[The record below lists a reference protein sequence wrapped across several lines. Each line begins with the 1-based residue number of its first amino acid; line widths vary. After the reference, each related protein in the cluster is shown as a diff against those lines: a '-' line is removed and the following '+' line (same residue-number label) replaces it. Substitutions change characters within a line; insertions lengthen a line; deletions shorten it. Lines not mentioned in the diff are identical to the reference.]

1 LYTNRYPNQAN
12 LLATE
17 MHSAKDKYKR
27 ELTKTREKSW
37 VNFVENDLAP
47 NPLGVVYKIAT
58 EKFRKRGAMAAFK
71 EGDEVTLT
79 PKQPAGY
86 LVNKLLPDDDET
98 SEDVVH
104 RIWRQD
110 FESLEHEYRYDIQE
124 VTNEEL
130 EQLVQAI
137 KPKKAP
143 RVDLMRGKL
152 VKLVHPVVR
161 GFMLHPYIIRV
172 QEQRTTLGAGRRAA

>member
-1 LYTNRYPNQAN
+1 LYTNRYPDQAN

-47 NPLGVVYKIAT
+47 NPWGVVYKIAT
-58 EKFRKRGAMAAFK
+58 EKFRKMGAMAAFK

-79 PKQPAGY
+79 PKQAAGY

-98 SEDVVH
+98 SEDVV
-104 RIWRQD
+104 
-110 FESLEHEYRYDIQE
+110 EHEYRYDIQE